1 MYKFSYAN
9 DCSYANDTHTNIKR
23 KTPTAA
29 INLDNYNIFTNH
41 QLDHSLLVENI
52 NHTLS
57 ESPNFPEFPNGNS
70 PPNIDYIRLIYLN
83 YLANNSL
90 TSK

>member
-1 MYKFSYAN
+1 MYKISYTKPI
-9 DCSYANDTHTNIKR
+9 SIMSENIRHKIN
-23 KTPTAA
+23 KN
-29 INLDNYNIFTNH
+29 INLDNYELFNKHNIKNTN
-41 QLDHSLLVENI
+41 LMENI
-52 NHTLS
+52 NNTVS

-90 TSK
+90 IDK